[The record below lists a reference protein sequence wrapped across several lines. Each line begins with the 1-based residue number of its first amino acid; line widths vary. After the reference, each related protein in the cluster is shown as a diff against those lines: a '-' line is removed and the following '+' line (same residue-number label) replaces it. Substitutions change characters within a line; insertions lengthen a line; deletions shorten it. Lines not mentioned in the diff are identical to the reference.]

1 MFGNSK
7 KVTRVE
13 LVEALQASVSNDS
26 QLVLL
31 ETKDYDEMI
40 NVLSEAFLE
49 DPLATW
55 VAGLNEG
62 ASDETKKR
70 ELQVKSNE
78 CMNAWTNRP
87 ILVRKKGAAL
97 GIKDS
102 AGVFLAGVMT
112 LVPGHTK
119 TDGFWDIVTTLIA
132 AGSPPFMTKEKINY
146 GVHADKRLVSL
157 EALTKRKM
165 KLMKDETRYIYVQ
178 TLGVMSEHQ
187 GKGYGGKLLRKILD
201 IADSMGAILYLETE
215 SKSNEALYHHFGFET
230 VETMDLQGKGDT
242 TNAKLTMWLMLRR
255 PKVLRA

>member
-1 MFGNSK
+1 
-7 KVTRVE
+7 
-13 LVEALQASVSNDS
+13 
-26 QLVLL
+26 
-31 ETKDYDEMI
+31 
-40 NVLSEAFLE
+40 
-49 DPLATW
+49 
-55 VAGLNEG
+55 
-62 ASDETKKR
+62 
-70 ELQVKSNE
+70 
-78 CMNAWTNRP
+78 
-87 ILVRKKGAAL
+87 
-97 GIKDS
+97 
-102 AGVFLAGVMT
+102 
-112 LVPGHTK
+112 
-119 TDGFWDIVTTLIA
+119 
-132 AGSPPFMTKEKINY
+132 MTKEKINY

-230 VETMDLQGKGDT
+230 VETLDLQGKGDT